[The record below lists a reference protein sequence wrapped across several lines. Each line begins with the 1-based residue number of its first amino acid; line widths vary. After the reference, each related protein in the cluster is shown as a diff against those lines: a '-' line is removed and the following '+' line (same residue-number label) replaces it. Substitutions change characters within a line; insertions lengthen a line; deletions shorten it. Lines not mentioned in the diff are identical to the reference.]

1 MREHGWRGVTRAC
14 AKRPDGGEKRVAKK
28 ASHDDLVRRNFS
40 ADGPNRAWF
49 ADITYVRTRQGW
61 LHLAVVMGVWSRMVA
76 GRSMGPRITAEPADD
91 APKTAIA
98 RRRPES
104 GRMHHGDH
112 GARYV
117 SLLLGKTMKEAG
129 IRPSMGSVSSP
140 WDNAVTESLMGVIKS
155 ECVHA
160 RTYDSREQAALSLF
174 EYIEAFYNRLRIRSA
189 LGWLSPAEFEER
201 HASEGCSKAA

>member
-1 MREHGWRGVTRAC
+1 M
-14 AKRPDGGEKRVAKK
+14 
-28 ASHDDLVRRNFS
+28 
-40 ADGPNRAWF
+40 
-49 ADITYVRTRQGW
+49 
-61 LHLAVVMGVWSRMVA
+61 MVEW
-76 GRSMGPRITAEPADD
+76 SMGPRITAELADD
-91 APKTAIA
+91 ALKMAIV

-104 GRMHHGDH
+104 GCMHHGDH
-112 GARYV
+112 GAQYV

-174 EYIEAFYNRLRIRSA
+174 EYIEAFYNRLRIHSA
-189 LGWLSPAEFEER
+189 LGWFSPAEFEGR
-201 HASEGCSKAA
+201 HTSEGRSKAA